1 MASFLR
7 VTVTLQ
13 NFQMLLCCH
22 TSMAGPYLLKV
33 GELTSSSDVTEDE
46 KAGLDKDIL
55 DIENW

>member
-1 MASFLR
+1 
-7 VTVTLQ
+7 
-13 NFQMLLCCH
+13 
-22 TSMAGPYLLKV
+22 MAGPYLLKV